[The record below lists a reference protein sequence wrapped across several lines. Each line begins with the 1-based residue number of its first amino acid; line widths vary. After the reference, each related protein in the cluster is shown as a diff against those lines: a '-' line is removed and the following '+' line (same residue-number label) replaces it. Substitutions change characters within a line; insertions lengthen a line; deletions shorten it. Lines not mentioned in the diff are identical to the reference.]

1 MEVECCLLVGWV
13 DGAQEQTLC
22 CGRFV
27 ALNNLYSTI
36 VVTIL
41 WLVWQRLVTKV
52 KSNAIQPPRFV
63 SIVFLQNNPA
73 TIHSHSLIH
82 HHVSAFF
89 LFQPNP
95 PHNKRTTV
103 RAAVIANQPPLED
116 HHYHGT
122 RRTRLFAHLLAPHE
136 CLHGTTVQG

>member
-1 MEVECCLLVGWV
+1 MEVECCLLVGWL
-13 DGAQEQTLC
+13 DGAREQTLC
-22 CGRFV
+22 CGCFV

-73 TIHSHSLIH
+73 TIHSHSWIH
-82 HHVSAFF
+82 HRVSAFF
-89 LFQPNP
+89 LFPPNP
-95 PHNKRTTV
+95 PHNKRTTA
-103 RAAVIANQPPLED
+103 RAAVIANQPPLEN

-122 RRTRLFAHLLAPHE
+122 RTRLFAHLLAPHE